1 MDIKGIARTFR
12 RALLRYI
19 QENVEQLAE
28 EITGFDDSARVV
40 GSEESGEWAVIVV
53 EVRYTVHPHL
63 RERYPRTWRWDG
75 SMSELICELDKA
87 GN

>member
-1 MDIKGIARTFR
+1 MELKGVAPTFR
-12 RALLRYI
+12 RALLR
-19 QENVEQLAE
+19 VDQLAE
-28 EITGFDDSARVV
+28 EITVYNDSARAV
-40 GSEESGEWAVIVV
+40 GSVESGVWAVIVV
-53 EVRYTVHPHL
+53 EVRYTVHPDL